1 LAKGGLRSRGLARRQ
16 NKEKKKKKKRK
27 KRKKNMFRVTLFRVM
42 GTHRE
47 KDIENMGR

>member
-16 NKEKKKKKKRK
+16 NKEKKKKK